1 MPGKRFRLTHTQS
14 FSDIGFSN
22 HRLSPWD
29 AGFVADDTDN
39 QSLQKIITVSPPQP
53 LLPEKEKDIG
63 GGLVKTEHF
72 LDRCG
77 YCKKR
82 LNKKQD
88 VYMYGYLGAFCSP
101 ECRDAQIAID
111 KAGQEVRGQ
120 SIGTKT

>member
-1 MPGKRFRLTHTQS
+1 MPGKRSRLTHTQS

-22 HRLSPWD
+22 HRLPPWD
-29 AGFVADDTDN
+29 AGFVADDTDD
-39 QSLQKIITVSPPQP
+39 QSLQRIITVSPPQP

-88 VYMYGYLGAFCSP
+88 VYMYG
-101 ECRDAQIAID
+101 
-111 KAGQEVRGQ
+111 
-120 SIGTKT
+120 